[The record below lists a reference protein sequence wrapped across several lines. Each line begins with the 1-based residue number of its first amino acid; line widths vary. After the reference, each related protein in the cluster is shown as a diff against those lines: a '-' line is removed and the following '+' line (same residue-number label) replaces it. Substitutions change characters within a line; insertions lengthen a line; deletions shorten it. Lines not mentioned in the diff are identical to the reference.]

1 VDNKSYIDERA
12 SACLCDV
19 GLPGYVAAV
28 LVAADGRQDLVLV
41 DEELIGDERHAYNR
55 TTPEAVHEQLGELPL
70 AIVRRITISSRVHRC
85 GRPTKTTGR
94 PCRIEVSHRGEP
106 CGLHRRQAALDL
118 LADQLG
124 AKPID
129 SDGDNP

>member
-55 TTPEAVHEQLGELPL
+55 TTPEAVHDQLGELP
-70 AIVRRITISSRVHRC
+70 IEYVRRITISRRRTHRC
-85 GRPTKTTGR
+85 GRRTKSGA
-94 PCRIEVSHRGEP
+94 PCQTPVTRAGDACSWHRTEA
-106 CGLHRRQAALDL
+106 RA
-118 LADQLG
+118 
-124 AKPID
+124 
-129 SDGDNP
+129 

>member
-1 VDNKSYIDERA
+1 VGTTCYIDDRR

-19 GLPGYVAAV
+19 GAPGYVAAV

-41 DEELIGDERHAYNR
+41 DQELIGDEQHTYDH
-55 TTPEAVHEQLGELPL
+55 TTPQARHEQLGPLP
-70 AIVRRITISSRVHRC
+70 AGVRYQVWQVPAHRC

-94 PCRIEVSHRGEP
+94 PCRIEVTRPGEA
-106 CGLHRRQAALDL
+106 CGLHRRRAALDL

-129 SDGDNP
+129 PDDGRN